1 MAITRRAV
9 EIRGVT
15 DATVITESIAMP
27 AAGEVLLTAEFGAIS
42 LGSESLVYRGKVP
55 AELSLDD
62 SIAALDGG
70 VAYPVRYGYTV
81 AGRVSHCG
89 PGVDTERWLG
99 RRAFAFHPHASH
111 LVVPVDALLPIPDS
125 VSTAA
130 APLYANV
137 ETALTLNWDA
147 AVLPGETVLVL
158 GLGVV
163 GVLTA
168 AIAARSGAGLVVAVD
183 SDLARRAHAAAFLGD
198 AVTVCADDGVEA
210 ALTGYPGTCRGD
222 YSGFDVVF
230 ELSGQPEVLNT
241 AVRWSAFGAR
251 IIAGSW
257 YGTKAGDIALG
268 GRFHRGR
275 MQIISSQVSTLP
287 VHLSGRFDRARRTAI
302 AWDMLSRLPLEA
314 LPQRVIGLHDVP
326 DILAAATS
334 TPATGSLQAPREPW
348 IVINYAQGASP

>member
-1 MAITRRAV
+1 M
-9 EIRGVT
+9 
-15 DATVITESIAMP
+15 
-27 AAGEVLLTAEFGAIS
+27 
-42 LGSESLVYRGKVP
+42 VP
-55 AELSLDD
+55 
-62 SIAALDGG
+62 
-70 VAYPVRYGYTV
+70 T
-81 AGRVSHCG
+81 
-89 PGVDTERWLG
+89 
-99 RRAFAFHPHASH
+99 
-111 LVVPVDALLPIPDS
+111 DALLPIPDT

-147 AVLPGETVLVL
+147 AILPGETVLVL

-183 SDLARRAHAAAFLGD
+183 PDAARRTHAVAFLGD
-198 AVTVCADDGVEA
+198 AVTLCADDA
-210 ALTGYPGTCRGD
+210 AIETALGGYPGTYRGD

-251 IIAGSW
+251 IVAGSW
-257 YGTKAGDIALG
+257 YGTKPGDIALG

-275 MQIISSQVSTLP
+275 MHIISSQVTTLP
-287 VHLSGRFDRARRTAI
+287 VHLQGRFNRARRTAV
-302 AWDMLSRLPLEA
+302 AWDTLARLPLDE

-326 DILAAATS
+326 DVLAPLT
-334 TPATGSLQAPREPW
+334 TTNPPRPLVNYLGSQTPREPW
-348 IVINYAQGASP
+348 IVIDYAQGATV